1 MFTHDEK
8 SIINVRRFCMTAECG
23 QKMTENVMI
32 MDTQNFNIPIRL
44 QVRNECKIPPQEH
57 SFLQ

>member
-1 MFTHDEK
+1 MFTQDEK

-32 MDTQNFNIPIRL
+32 MSWKHIILIYQLDY
-44 QVRNECKIPPQEH
+44 K
-57 SFLQ
+57 